1 MLIADLPFTSRHLSH
16 FFWLSAVEIDCH
28 KTRAEWLIA
37 SICRQRN
44 RTKNP
49 VVFHHGASPDHHHR
63 PNPPI
68 MKSIHGQTRRR
79 KSWGQHKRT
88 HFALPTFVN
97 EPPLA
102 KHVEVSGRMIQRPV
116 PIGGSDV
123 YSVLFAIYFTY
134 RKSIFRMRHIYLFN
148 TSVYASPRRM
158 KCRTPDRTNNE
169 QRTED

>member
-1 MLIADLPFTSRHLSH
+1 MVDCVNLPPKESH
-16 FFWLSAVEIDCH
+16 Q
-28 KTRAEWLIA
+28 KTRRLSPWCLTRSPSSSKPTNHEKHSRTDATTQVLGTTQTNA
-37 SICRQRN
+37 FRGPPHFRQR
-44 RTKNP
+44 T
-49 VVFHHGASPDHHHR
+49 ASCKAR
-63 PNPPI
+63 
-68 MKSIHGQTRRR
+68 G
-79 KSWGQHKRT
+79 
-88 HFALPTFVN
+88 
-97 EPPLA
+97 
-102 KHVEVSGRMIQRPV
+102 SGRMIQRPV